1 MRTPVSLRQ
10 ALGLLAIAAATLLLA
25 AGWVMF
31 AVVAAFGFLADRGWA
46 TYPAWVAVR
55 PFLRPRPHLAG
66 YRSPAGRW
74 FKEDMAGGA
83 NDERMRSVFD
93 AVLARGTESTRYLAH
108 KGAFFLFGSDTPS
121 GPTPGNLPGLNGYQE
136 MQRLVAAGV
145 SLRQLLEAARR

>member
-1 MRTPVSLRQ
+1 
-10 ALGLLAIAAATLLLA
+10 
-25 AGWVMF
+25 
-31 AVVAAFGFLADRGWA
+31 
-46 TYPAWVAVR
+46 
-55 PFLRPRPHLAG
+55 
-66 YRSPAGRW
+66 
-74 FKEDMAGGA
+74 MAGGA

-93 AVLARGTESTRYLAH
+93 AVLAPGTESTRYLAQ